1 MKHVFVKAFRKTGLH
16 GSPWI
21 FMLMLLIAVAV
32 RAQSPASVKDG
43 VYTAAQA
50 DRGEKIYQQACA
62 SCHALET
69 KGKVTSD
76 APGPDL
82 AGDEF
87 VLRQTGRAVWVITR
101 IIKDRMPNDFSLEMT
116 EPMALD
122 LTAYI
127 LKVNKFPDGKAEL
140 TADTAKTAMIIK

>member
-1 MKHVFVKAFRKTGLH
+1 MVIAFSAVFAL
-16 GSPWI
+16 
-21 FMLMLLIAVAV
+21 
-32 RAQSPASVKDG
+32 RAQSPTSVKDG

-50 DRGEKIYQQACA
+50 DRGEKIFKQACA
-62 SCHALET
+62 SCHALEP

-82 AGDEF
+82 AGDDFLNIESGRPAW
-87 VLRQTGRAVWVITR
+87 VLTR
-101 IIKDRMPNDFSLEMT
+101 IIKDRMPNDFSMEVT

-122 LTAYI
+122 LMAYI

-140 TADTAKTAMIIK
+140 TAETAKTAIIVK